1 MEYIDKQFP
10 LEYVENDWDNFL
22 SEKVDSFEDWYAGQ
36 FHYEKVNGE
45 RVRYFKFY
53 RLIPYDDTIEGC
65 INDLKKLQVLSKN
78 IIKSVVDTDFGRTF
92 FNISYKVV
100 DGFKYPYYDGKESY
114 TLNEDYVKR
123 HFPNTYIDCKLVCF
137 NLKIASFTDYK
148 EENFAGYKNQPITVL
163 ESHIADTLG
172 FERFEKVNSAL
183 TKVVDKNGEP
193 LVVYHRSSNKFN
205 TFDVNKIVDKNEYL
219 KSHPLTD
226 KFGIPFEIGD
236 YVASGAGSAAII
248 CKVEKLNP
256 STINWGISPKSCIIV
271 RAKDPNKKLGW

>member
-10 LEYVENDWDNFL
+10 FEYVENDWDNFL
-22 SEKVDSFEDWYAGQ
+22 S
-36 FHYEKVNGE
+36 EKVNGE

-65 INDLKKLQVLSKN
+65 INAFKKLQVLSKN

-92 FNISYKVV
+92 FNISYKAV
-100 DGFKYPYYDGKESY
+100 DGFKYPYYNGKESY

-183 TKVVDKNGEP
+183 TKVVDKN
-193 LVVYHRSSNKFN
+193 
-205 TFDVNKIVDKNEYL
+205 EYL

-226 KFGIPFEIGD
+226 KFGIPFESGD

-271 RAKDPNKKLGW
+271 RAKDPNKKQGW